1 MNKQEKLIE
10 NTMLALQGKLLKEN
24 KLTEAFSDSFPDWLK
39 KALQGSSKYNKPK
52 LGNFNIAWDK
62 AKYVPAELPASARSE
77 DYKDPNRLPVYRLQI
92 PRYEYRDIVYIPGL
106 IDPDENW
113 DPKKWQYTRASNLSY
128 KKLKELC
135 VEYGYIDLSDANIN
149 TSEKRKERASNKSD
163 MDRRPEMGQHIVWD
177 TFDKKW
183 EIRPASTGYDKSGY
197 KLDPDKYK
205 KILAQ
210 NIAKQPTKMFDKL
223 NDIYSKIETSKQ
235 KIQDKLN
242 NSSVKDLSGEG
253 KSSWTQNA
261 MEDVS
266 YALKYLSRA
275 TRSYTDLLSRID
287 EINDYKDSTQEQKEN
302 WLAKAIERTME
313 DVKDN
318 LEEIDKIIL

>member
-52 LGNFNIAWDK
+52 LGNLNIAWDK
-62 AKYVPAELPASARSE
+62 AKYIPAELPASAG
-77 DYKDPNRLPVYRLQI
+77 KDSIWRLYRLPVYKLQTSG
-92 PRYEYRDIVYIPGL
+92 YNNKVVVYIPGL
-106 IDPDENW
+106 VDPELW
-113 DPKKWQYTRASNLSY
+113 DLNKGQYSKASNLSY

-135 VEYGYIDLSDANIN
+135 TEYGYIDLSDANIN
-149 TSEKRKERASNKSD
+149 TSEKRRERASNKSD
-163 MDRRPEMGQHIVWD
+163 KDRRPEMGQHIVWD
-177 TFDKKW
+177 TFDQKW
-183 EIRPASTGYDKSGY
+183 EIRPASMGYDKSGY

-261 MEDVS
+261 MEDMS

-287 EINDYKDSTQEQKEN
+287 EIIAYRDSTQEQKEN
-302 WLAKAIERTME
+302 WLAKAIKRTME
-313 DVKDN
+313 EVKDN
-318 LEEIDKIIL
+318 LEEIDKII

>member
-1 MNKQEKLIE
+1 
-10 NTMLALQGKLLKEN
+10 
-24 KLTEAFSDSFPDWLK
+24 
-39 KALQGSSKYNKPK
+39 
-52 LGNFNIAWDK
+52 
-62 AKYVPAELPASARSE
+62 
-77 DYKDPNRLPVYRLQI
+77 
-92 PRYEYRDIVYIPGL
+92 
-106 IDPDENW
+106 
-113 DPKKWQYTRASNLSY
+113 
-128 KKLKELC
+128 
-135 VEYGYIDLSDANIN
+135 
-149 TSEKRKERASNKSD
+149 
-163 MDRRPEMGQHIVWD
+163 MGQHIVWD
-177 TFDKKW
+177 TFDQKW
-183 EIRPASTGYDKSGY
+183 EIRPASMGYDKSGY

-261 MEDVS
+261 MEDMS

-287 EINDYKDSTQEQKEN
+287 EIIAYRDSTQEQKEN
-302 WLAKAIERTME
+302 
-313 DVKDN
+313 
-318 LEEIDKIIL
+318 